1 MSLLVPQAR
10 FELTT
15 PGLGIRCSILLS
27 YWGIIKTC
35 EFKRSLKAL
44 QRLIYISKDK
54 IISPRISGWLQRI
67 IQHQLSEMGIK

>member
-1 MSLLVPQAR
+1 
-10 FELTT
+10 
-15 PGLGIRCSILLS
+15 
-27 YWGIIKTC
+27 
-35 EFKRSLKAL
+35 L